1 MPSALTKFLCL
12 AALCGALGVGVTA
25 LGQDKPS
32 QKEAG
37 AKSEPAAEDAPDE
50 IVVLGRINELRIE
63 VQRSEEAFY
72 DRFNQIDG
80 DHKFD
85 IHCRLEPLINSHI
98 PRRVCAS
105 NAWHDI
111 DARIGAASVREA
123 RGELGASPDSLV
135 TEQAYTQKELT
146 DAMRRAT
153 AQDPELQQDIV
164 HFVAAKRAL
173 EAQMVGQPRH
183 SAAQEIAPGANG
195 LPYDARAM
203 FVVRAGKEAWSHPL
217 KQGTFT
223 IADVAG
229 EVRDLELHC
238 AQGDRPI
245 PYQAG
250 VDWTVPQGWTGCTL
264 VVGAAPATMFN
275 FYEFE

>member
-1 MPSALTKFLCL
+1 MLIKALPL
-12 AALCGALGVGVTA
+12 AALCGALGVGVA
-25 LGQDKPS
+25 AVGQEK
-32 QKEAG
+32 AA
-37 AKSEPAAEDAPDE
+37 AKSETAAEDTPDE
-50 IVVLGRINELRIE
+50 IVVLGRINELRTE

-72 DRFNQIDG
+72 DRFNEING

-85 IHCRLEPLINSHI
+85 VHCRLEPLINSHI

-111 DARIGAASVREA
+111 DARIGSAALREF
-123 RGELGASPDSLV
+123 RGELGSSPDSLV
-135 TEQAYTQKELT
+135 SEQTYVQKELT

-153 AQDPELQQDIV
+153 AEDPQLQQDIV

-173 EAQMVGQPRH
+173 EEQMHGEPRR
-183 SAAQEIAPGANG
+183 SAAQQIEPGASG
-195 LPYDARAM
+195 LPYGARSI
-203 FVVRAGKEAWSHPL
+203 FVVRAGKEPWSHPL
-217 KQGTFT
+217 TQSTFT
-223 IADVAG
+223 ISNVAG
-229 EVRDLELHC
+229 EVRNLELHC
-238 AQGDRPI
+238 AQGERPI
-245 PYQAG
+245 QYQDG

>member
-1 MPSALTKFLCL
+1 MAIGLTKVLPL
-12 AALCGALGVGVTA
+12 AALCGVLG
-25 LGQDKPS
+25 LGGAATGQEKPGRE
-32 QKEAG
+32 KPAG
-37 AKSEPAAEDAPDE
+37 KGEPAAADAPDE
-50 IVVLGRINELRIE
+50 IVVLGRINELRTE
-63 VQRSEEAFY
+63 VQRTEEAFY

-111 DARIGAASVREA
+111 DARIGAAALREA
-123 RGELGASPDSLV
+123 RGELGSSPDSLV
-135 TEQAYTQKELT
+135 NEQTYTQKELT

-153 AQDPELQQDIV
+153 AQDPQLQQDIV
-164 HFVAAKRAL
+164 RFVAAKRAL
-173 EAQMVGQPRH
+173 DAQMVGQPRL
-183 SAAQEIAPGANG
+183 SAAQQIDPGAGG

-203 FVVRAGKEAWSHPL
+203 FVVRAGKEPWSHL
-217 KQGTFT
+217 LTQTTFT

-229 EVRDLELHC
+229 EVHNLDLQC
-238 AQGDRPI
+238 AQGERTI
-245 PYQAG
+245 QYQDG

>member
-1 MPSALTKFLCL
+1 MRDKLTKVLPL
-12 AALCGALGVGVTA
+12 AALCGALGFGGA
-25 LGQDKPS
+25 AIGQEK
-32 QKEAG
+32 AG
-37 AKSEPAAEDAPDE
+37 GGKEPAAEDAPDE
-50 IVVLGRINELRIE
+50 IVVLGRINQLRTE

-72 DRFNQIDG
+72 ERFNEING

-105 NAWHDI
+105 NTWHDL
-111 DARIGAASVREA
+111 DAKIGSAALREY
-123 RGELGASPDSLV
+123 RGELGSTPDSLV
-135 TEQAYTQKELT
+135 TEQTYAQKELT

-153 AQDPELQQDIV
+153 AEDPQLQQDIV

-173 EAQMVGQPRH
+173 EEQMHGQPRR
-183 SAAQEIAPGANG
+183 SAEQQVEPGASG

-203 FVVRAGKEAWSHPL
+203 FVVRAGKEPWSHPL
-217 KQGTFT
+217 TQSTFT
-223 IADVAG
+223 IANVAG
-229 EVRDLELHC
+229 EVHNLDLRC
-238 AQGDRPI
+238 AQGERPI
-245 PYQAG
+245 EYQEG
-250 VDWTVPQGWTGCTL
+250 VDWTVPQGWTGCML

>member
-1 MPSALTKFLCL
+1 MPNGLSKVLPL
-12 AALCGALGVGVTA
+12 AALCGALGVGGVA
-25 LGQDKPS
+25 VGQDK
-32 QKEAG
+32 AA
-37 AKSEPAAEDAPDE
+37 AKAEPAPDDTADE
-50 IVVLGRINELRIE
+50 IVVLGRINQLRTE
-63 VQRSEEAFY
+63 VQRTEEAFY
-72 DRFNQIDG
+72 DRFNELNG
-80 DHKFD
+80 DHKLD

-105 NAWHDI
+105 NQWHDI
-111 DARIGAASVREA
+111 DAKIGQAALRDA
-123 RGELGASPDSLV
+123 RGELGSTPDSLV
-135 TEQAYTQKELT
+135 NEQTYAQKELT

-153 AQDPELQQDIV
+153 AQDPQLQQDIV
-164 HFVAAKRAL
+164 RFVAAKRAL
-173 EAQMVGQPRH
+173 EAQLQGQPRR
-183 SAAQEIAPGANG
+183 SVAQQIEPGASG

-229 EVRDLELHC
+229 EIRNLDLQC
-238 AQGDRPI
+238 AQGERTI
-245 PYQAG
+245 QYQDG

>member
-1 MPSALTKFLCL
+1 MPL
-12 AALCGALGVGVTA
+12 AALCGALGVGGAAV
-25 LGQDKPS
+25 GQEKAAADG
-32 QKEAG
+32 Q
-37 AKSEPAAEDAPDE
+37 PAADDTPDE
-50 IVVLGRINELRIE
+50 IVVLGRINQLRTE

-72 DRFNQIDG
+72 DRFNEING

-105 NAWHDI
+105 NEWHDV
-111 DARIGAASVREA
+111 DAKIGAAALREA
-123 RGELGASPDSLV
+123 RGELGSSPDSLV
-135 TEQAYTQKELT
+135 TEQAYAQKELT
-146 DAMRRAT
+146 DALRRAT
-153 AQDPELQQDIV
+153 AQDPQLQQDIV
-164 HFVAAKRAL
+164 RFVTAKRAL
-173 EAQMVGQPRH
+173 ETQMTGQPRH
-183 SAAQEIAPGANG
+183 SAAQQIDPGASG

-203 FVVRAGKEAWSHPL
+203 FVVRAGKEPWSHPL
-217 KQGTFT
+217 AQSTFT
-223 IADVAG
+223 ISNVAG

-245 PYQAG
+245 QYQAD
-250 VDWTVPQGWTGCTL
+250 VDWTVPPGWTGCTL